1 MISGIPGSALIALTL
16 ISPGWLGPVDKSEDL
31 TEDEQRL
38 SVALGIVTALA
49 VFQGFTVHLLGFLLD
64 PHWGL
69 CRNASQSGRG
79 GDRAGTA
86 AIVRDRRVRAG
97 VTQTPYLYPHLE
109 RCNFIIML
117 A

>member
-49 VFQGFTVHLLGFLLD
+49 VFQGFTVHY
-64 PHWGL
+64 WGSCWIL
-69 CRNASQSGRG
+69 IGVFAGM
-79 GDRAGTA
+79 RANLAEA
-86 AIVRDRRVRAG
+86 AIVR
-97 VTQTPYLYPHLE
+97 E
-109 RCNFIIML
+109 RLRLSEIAEFEP